1 MTNEVNETGDNGE
14 TNEIVETTEISEAS
28 EANKVIESSEADET
42 FSMGDVMD
50 KVDANMKRIHAGDV
64 LKGTVIA
71 VTDSKVLV
79 NIGYISDGIIERE
92 EICDSPEIS
101 PVDLVKVDDIIY
113 VYVIDTNDDGVVL
126 LSKKKAEAVKIWDDF
141 EDSIVKGTPMEVK
154 ISEIVKGGAVASVCG
169 VRVFIPASQLSLR
182 YVENLNEFAGKVVM
196 AKVIELD
203 RDKEKVV
210 MSVKELEKIEN
221 EIKKNDLLSTI
232 KKGDIRKGVVS
243 RIAKF
248 GAFVDLGGI
257 DGLVHISQLSW
268 GRVNDPSE
276 VVTVGDEVEVYILD
290 VDRQNSKISLGLRNV
305 SENPWKNIYGLFKVE
320 SIVEGTVTRTTD
332 FGAFVEIGHGVEGL
346 VHISQISNEHIARPS
361 SVLSSGDKVMVKIL
375 EIKEAEQRISL
386 SIKEA
391 QDSGD
396 GGLEEFN
403 DVDHGTTIGDVLK
416 DKLKNFKF
424 D

>member
-1 MTNEVNETGDNGE
+1 MMLNEVNEINEVNEVNETKDTGE
-14 TNEIVETTEISEAS
+14 TNEANETNESNK
-28 EANKVIESSEADET
+28 ANEN

-64 LKGTVIA
+64 LKGTVIS
-71 VTDSKVLV
+71 VSDSKVLV

-92 EICDSPEIS
+92 EICDSPEVS
-101 PVDLVKVDDIIY
+101 PADLVKVDDIIY
-113 VYVIDTNDDGVVL
+113 VYVIDANDDGVVL
-126 LSKKKAEAVKIWDDF
+126 LSKKKAEAVRIWDDF
-141 EDSIVKGTPMEVK
+141 EDSMVKGTPMEIK
-154 ISEIVKGGAVASVCG
+154 ISEIVKGGAIAFVSG

-182 YVENLNEFAGKVVM
+182 FVENLGEFAGKVVK

-221 EIKKNDLLSTI
+221 DIKKNELLSTI
-232 KKGDIRKGVVS
+232 KKGDIRKGVIS
-243 RIAKF
+243 RLAKF

-268 GRVNDPSE
+268 NRVNDPSE
-276 VVTVGDEVEVYILD
+276 VVSVGDEVEVYILE
-290 VDRQNSKISLGLRNV
+290 VDIQSGKISLGLRKV
-305 SENPWKNIYGLFKVE
+305 SESPWRNINSLFKVQ
-320 SIVEGTVTRTTD
+320 SIVEGTVTRTMD

-346 VHISQISNEHIARPS
+346 VHISQISDEHIARPS

-375 EIKEAEQRISL
+375 EIKEADQRISL

-391 QDSGD
+391 QDSGE
-396 GGLEEFN
+396 GSLEEFN
-403 DVDHGTTIGDVLK
+403 GIDHGTTIGDVLK

-424 D
+424 E